1 MTTPVNGNI
10 LENVDI
16 FQGQTR
22 EHLDLIAAEMKIR
35 THKTGDILFSEGDSG
50 DELFIIIRG
59 SVSVFITDDEKQ
71 EVLLS
76 ELGEGSYFGEM
87 SIIEE
92 APRSASCRVIED
104 GEFLVLHSAD
114 FFRITRTLPGPAVKI
129 MNSMLSIIV
138 GRLVK
143 TGAFVTQMVQWGEE
157 SRKRAITD
165 PATGLFNRR
174 YLEDSFE
181 SLFNRTKTAGGFL
194 TFVMFD
200 MDRFGA
206 LNTKYGQEFC
216 DGLIVESASVFKT
229 VFSPEDI
236 LVRYGGDEFI
246 FLLPGSDVEIAQK
259 KCDALCE
266 AVRNMRFPQH
276 DELRLT
282 CSMGFATF
290 PENAFSPDELMDR
303 SDKALYVAKEKGR
316 DMALPYSGED

>member
-1 MTTPVNGNI
+1 MTTPVKGNI
-10 LENVDI
+10 LENVEI

-22 EHLDLIAAEMKIR
+22 EHLDLIAAEMKTR
-35 THKTGDILFSEGDSG
+35 FHKTGDMLFCEGDSG

-59 SVSVFITDDEKQ
+59 AVSVFITDDEKQ

-76 ELGEGSYFGEM
+76 ELGQGSYFGEM

-104 GEFLVLHSAD
+104 GEFMILHSSD

-129 MNSMLSIIV
+129 LNNMLSIIV
-138 GRLVK
+138 GRLMN
-143 TGAFVTQMVQWGEE
+143 TGAFITQMVQWGEE

-165 PATGLFNRR
+165 PATNLFNRR

-216 DGLIVESASVFKT
+216 DGLIVESASVFKE
-229 VFSPEDI
+229 VFPPGDI

-246 FLLPGSDVEIAQK
+246 FLLPGSNIEMAQK
-259 KCDALCE
+259 KCDSLCE
-266 AVRNMRFPQH
+266 AVRNMRFAKH
-276 DELRLT
+276 EELRLT

-290 PENAFSPDELMDR
+290 PANAFSPDELMNR
-303 SDKALYVAKEKGR
+303 ADKALYQAKERGR
-316 DMALPYSGED
+316 DMALSYSGED